1 MTNILVT
8 GGTGFLGSRIVS
20 KLENEA
26 DTNVYVAS
34 KSTGVDILDYEKFKH
49 FVLERSVD
57 AVVHCAALSGG
68 IAINYDR
75 PVDMIYVNTMI
86 GLNVV
91 KACNEVGIKKMISV
105 LPNCVYPGGL
115 DEYEESKFWDGA
127 MHESVV
133 TVGIPRKTMWGLCFA
148 YCRQDP
154 TFRPMHLIFPN
165 MYGPSDHF
173 DPIVSHA
180 LGALI
185 AKIIDAKRT
194 KKKSIEIWGTGKPI
208 REWLY
213 VDDGAEAVTQCLKSY
228 DKFIPND
235 IMNVGIGK
243 GISIKDTALLIKDIV
258 KWDGEFVYDLSKP
271 DGSFK
276 KILNCEKMRSLIEWE
291 PTTSFESG
299 VRQTIQWYESNL

>member
-1 MTNILVT
+1 MRSILVT
-8 GGTGFLGSRIVS
+8 GGTGFLGSRIVAR
-20 KLENEA
+20 LGQEA
-26 DTNVYVAS
+26 DTNVFVAS
-34 KSTGVDILDYEKFKH
+34 KSTDIDILDYEKFKRY
-49 FVLERSVD
+49 LRECSVD

-68 IAINYDR
+68 IAINYER
-75 PVDMIYVNTMI
+75 PVDMIMINTML

-91 KACNEVGIKKMISV
+91 RACNELGIKNMISI

-154 TFRPMHLIFPN
+154 TFKPMHLIFPN

-185 AKIIDAKRT
+185 AKLVDAKRSN
-194 KKKSIEIWGTGKPI
+194 KKNIEIWGTGKPI

-213 VDDGAEAVTQCLKSY
+213 VDDGAEAVVQCLKNY
-228 DKFIPND
+228 DTFVPND

-258 KWDGEFVYDLSKP
+258 EWDGEFVYDLSKP
-271 DGSFK
+271 DGSAK
-276 KILNCEKMRSLIEWE
+276 KILNCDKMRSVMKWE
-291 PTTSFESG
+291 PSTSFESG
-299 VRQTIQWYESNL
+299 VRQTVQWYLNNL

>member
-213 VDDGAEAVTQCLKSY
+213 VDDGAEAVVQCLKSY

-243 GISIKDTALLIKDIV
+243 GISIRDTALLIKDIV
-258 KWDGEFVYDLSKP
+258 EWDGEFVYDLSKP
-271 DGSFK
+271 DGSSK